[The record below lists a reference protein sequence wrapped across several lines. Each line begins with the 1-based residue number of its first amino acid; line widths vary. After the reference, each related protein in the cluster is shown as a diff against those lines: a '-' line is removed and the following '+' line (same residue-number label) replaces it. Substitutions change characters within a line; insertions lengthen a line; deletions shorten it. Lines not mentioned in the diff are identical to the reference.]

1 MLHHVVLFRLHATI
15 DEAALAEV
23 MAQFAAL
30 PAQIPEI
37 IQLDVRRDVLPPDAR
52 RLVSSHYGLIGQFAD
67 LDALKRYQQHP
78 QHVAVLDQ
86 IRPHIEQM
94 LVLDYEL

>member
-1 MLHHVVLFRLHATI
+1 MLHHIVLFQIKDTL
-15 DEAALAEV
+15 DEVRLAEI
-23 MAQFAAL
+23 MADFAAL
-30 PAQIPEI
+30 HTHIPDI
-37 IQLDVRRDVLPPDAR
+37 IQLNVRRDILPPESR
-52 RLVSSHYGLIGQFAD
+52 RPVSSHYGLMVQVAD

-78 QHVAVLDQ
+78 QHVAILDR